1 MEMALNRGLWSGCA
15 VNLNRFQLDRLTGNM
30 VTVPGFPDVRKE
42 EEKPG
47 NMLSRVF
54 GFYTI
59 DGLALGFLAFQVAG
73 ALIHPLLIVAVVC
86 LIIHFVRGR
95 SGV

>member
-1 MEMALNRGLWSGCA
+1 MVNMPEDSDGAGRGGDLLSP
-15 VNLNRFQLDRLTGNM
+15 TK
-30 VTVPGFPDVRKE
+30 PGGGRNGLRHGHDVRKE

-47 NMLSRVF
+47 NMVSRVF
-54 GFYTI
+54 GFYAI

-95 SGV
+95 SGA